1 MLLNRV
7 TLRESSSST
16 TGHKNL
22 LSLSGF
28 VRFEA
33 HMTIQYIYDPPQI
46 KIKMKISIST
56 WKKDNN

>member
-22 LSLSGF
+22 LFLSGF

-33 HMTIQYIYDPPQI
+33 HMTIKYIYDPPQI
-46 KIKMKISIST
+46 KSMYQVEKV
-56 WKKDNN
+56 